1 MRVLVTG
8 AAGQVGHDLVLA
20 FGAAGHEVVPTTSA
34 TLDITDWPAVWNAL
48 QALRPELVVNAAA
61 WTAVDACEDDP
72 ERADLVNGRAV
83 SFLVAAAEEVG
94 ARVCQLSTDYVF
106 DGRKP
111 GPYVEDDEPNPL
123 SVYGWSKLGGER
135 ALRPDD
141 LLIRTA
147 WVSGRNGRN
156 VITSVISMLSLIKI
170 PFVDDQRGSPTI
182 ASDLAAK
189 VVELSEAR
197 LAGTFHVTNQG
208 EATWFEVAQAVMESL
223 RLGAERVQ
231 PITTAELSRR
241 ARRPANSVLDN
252 AAVRREGIALL
263 PHWRESLP
271 QLVNDIVR
279 GR

>member
-8 AAGQVGHDLVLA
+8 AAGQVGHDLVSA
-20 FGAAGHEVVPTTSA
+20 FGTAGHEVVPTTSA
-34 TLDITDWPAVWNAL
+34 TLDVTDWPAVWNAL

-72 ERADLVNGRAV
+72 QRADLVNGRAV

-170 PFVDDQRGSPTI
+170 PFVDDQHGSPTI

-252 AAVRREGIALL
+252 AALRREGIALL